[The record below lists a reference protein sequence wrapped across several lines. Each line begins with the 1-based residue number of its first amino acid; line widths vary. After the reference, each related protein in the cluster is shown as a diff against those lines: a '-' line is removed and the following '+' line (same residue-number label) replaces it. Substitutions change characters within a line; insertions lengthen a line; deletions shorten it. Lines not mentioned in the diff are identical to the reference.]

1 MKIKLI
7 ALGRLKPG
15 PEADLIKD
23 YQRRFN
29 GAAPGL
35 GFGKFEIRE
44 LELKKRVDG
53 PQRKALEGAL
63 ILDEIPAGAY
73 VIALDE
79 RGKSETS
86 KSFAAFL
93 GAKRDE
99 GTRDLVLLIGGA
111 DGLSDEVRGRADRL
125 LSFSPLTWPHMLVR
139 VMASEQLYR
148 ALSILSGHPYH
159 RE

>member
-1 MKIKLI
+1 MKVKLI

-86 KSFAAFL
+86 KSFATFHPGFL
-93 GAKRDE
+93 DE
-99 GTRDLVLLIGGA
+99 IHL
-111 DGLSDEVRGRADRL
+111 DRL
-125 LSFSPLTWPHMLVR
+125 GIEKDVIFTGLVPQIDLP
-139 VMASEQLYR
+139 AFYSLAKLY
-148 ALSILSGHPYH
+148 LK
-159 RE
+159 